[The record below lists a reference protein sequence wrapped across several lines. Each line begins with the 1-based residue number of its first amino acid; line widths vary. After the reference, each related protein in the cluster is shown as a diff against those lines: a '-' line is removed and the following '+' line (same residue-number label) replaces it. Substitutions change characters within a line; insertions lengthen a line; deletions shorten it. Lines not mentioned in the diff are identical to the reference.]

1 MSARASQAASLELTG
16 ITQRFGG
23 NTALDD
29 VDLRVEPGSVHAVI
43 GPNGAGKSTLFS
55 VIAGDYFPDRGRIAL
70 GDRTISRMSP
80 SRRVRLGI
88 ARAFQVAHVFPSM
101 SVRDNVASA
110 ALTMARAAHRIWP
123 SPAMREARD
132 RAMATLHETGL
143 EHVADVPAH
152 DLSQGDRKRLEIAVT
167 LQLQPKILLL
177 DEPTAGMSPEET
189 AATVLLVKELWRRSG
204 LTVLLT
210 EHDMSVV
217 FGLAQR
223 LTVLAAGRVLVTG
236 DPAEVRER
244 DDVRE
249 VYMGR
254 DDDAAPR

>member
-1 MSARASQAASLELTG
+1 MTAAAAGAALELTG

-23 NTALDD
+23 HTALDD
-29 VDLRVEPGSVHAVI
+29 VSLKVESGSVHAVI

-55 VIAGDYFPDRGRIAL
+55 VIAGGYLPDRGRITL
-70 GDRTISRMSP
+70 GGRAISRLSP
-80 SRRVRLGI
+80 SHRVRLGI

-110 ALTMARAAHRIWP
+110 ALTMEHAGHRIWP
-123 SPAMREARD
+123 SPAMRQARE
-132 RAMATLHETGL
+132 RATQTLAMTGL
-143 EHVADVPAH
+143 AKLADVPAH

-167 LQLQPKILLL
+167 LQLQPKVLLL

-189 AATVLLVKELWRRSG
+189 AATVDLVRELWERSR

-236 DPAEVRER
+236 EPDEVRGR

-254 DDDAAPR
+254 DDDASSI